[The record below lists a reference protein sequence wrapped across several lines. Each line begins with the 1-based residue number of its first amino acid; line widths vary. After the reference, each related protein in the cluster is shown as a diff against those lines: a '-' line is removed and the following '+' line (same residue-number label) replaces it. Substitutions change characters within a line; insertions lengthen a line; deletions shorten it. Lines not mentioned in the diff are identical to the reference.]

1 MKQIELTSKLMLAII
16 GLTSVGAILVPTY
29 AVPTIKSADIFDG
42 EVKTADLANNAVTS
56 PKIQNGQVSTDDL
69 ANNAVTTGKI
79 ADDAIQAEDIADGV
93 IPSGGTQ
100 PTVHVVTKLVNL
112 TPHLLTTTTIS
123 CPDGEIATGGG
134 FRAPL
139 EFVTYESHPTSSAA
153 QPAEAWVVGVWNP
166 TDDIDNDFE
175 AFVKCMDFTP

>member
-1 MKQIELTSKLMLAII
+1 MALTTISAL
-16 GLTSVGAILVPTY
+16 LVPTY
-29 AVPTIKSADIFDG
+29 AVPTIRSGDIFDG
-42 EVKTADLANNAVTS
+42 EVKTADLAN
-56 PKIQNGQVSTDDL
+56 G
-69 ANNAVTTGKI
+69 AVTTAKI
-79 ADDAIQAEDIADGV
+79 KDGEVTSADIKDKTIQAGDIADGV

-100 PTVHVVTKLVNL
+100 PTTHVVTKLVNL

-139 EFVTYESHPTSSAA
+139 EFVTYESHPTSSSA

-166 TDDIDNDFE
+166 TDDIDDDYE